1 MKLAVLT
8 IVALALAGSAL
19 ASSGLK
25 SATITIRH
33 ETHGCHSWSLNGT
46 SWGARQTLSVAR
58 GSTLAVVDNDVMPHK
73 LIQVSGPKATIAH
86 NAMQHMHATAYVGFA
101 ARGTYVFTTK
111 AGEDYMQGIKTTG
124 ADNALRLV
132 VKVS

>member
-8 IVALALAGSAL
+8 IIALVLAGSAL

-33 ETHGCHSWSLNGT
+33 ETHGCHSWSLDGSPWT
-46 SWGARQTLSVAR
+46 ARHTLSVGR

-73 LIQVSGPKATIAH
+73 LIQVSGPRATVAH
-86 NAMQHMHATAYVGFA
+86 PSMQHMHATALVGFA
-101 ARGTYVFTTK
+101 AKGTYVFTTK
-111 AGEDYMQGIKTTG
+111 AGEDYMSGIKTTG
-124 ADNALRLV
+124 EDNVLRLV